1 MAKIIIKRVSEFQ
14 NRLGKVKV
22 YANQK
27 LIGVIADGETKV
39 FEVKAGTYTLKLK
52 TKWLGSNTTTIT
64 LKENDSYAFKLSG
77 LKQGKMLISTGLIL
91 SILFAF
97 FNERINVFAE
107 GFFLLIMIIIVSYFI
122 YYFTFGRNKYLK
134 LDEIKIPIKPL

>member
-27 LIGVIADGETKV
+27 LIGVITDGETKV

-64 LKENDSYAFKLSG
+64 LKENDNYAFKLSG
-77 LKQGKMLISTGLIL
+77 LKQGKMLISTALIL

-97 FNERINVFAE
+97 FNDRINVFAK

-134 LDEIKIPIKPL
+134 LEEIKIPIKPL